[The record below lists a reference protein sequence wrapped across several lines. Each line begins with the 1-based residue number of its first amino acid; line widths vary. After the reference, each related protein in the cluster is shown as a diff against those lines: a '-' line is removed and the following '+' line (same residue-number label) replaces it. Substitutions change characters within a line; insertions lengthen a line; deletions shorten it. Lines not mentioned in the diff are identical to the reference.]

1 MNRTNSFYIQVSAL
15 LIFLGVL
22 AILLETKLMAAF
34 LSNPWIN
41 GFIIF
46 IWLIGIIHAMYMVS
60 TLRREYRWLSAFNL
74 HHKPMEDPKI
84 LESIATMLDKKQLI
98 TTDARET
105 ILDAV
110 SIRLNAGNETAKYLT
125 GLLIFLGLLGTF
137 WGLLETVRSVG
148 DLVGGVSFDQ
158 HQDITEA
165 MLHLKSGLTEP
176 LRGMGTAF
184 SSSLFGLSFSLVL
197 GFVYLQAQRTKNTF
211 FSVVEGVLNVQ
222 TSLSSGDSAA
232 AMPDNNE
239 QLVKYIAL
247 LLNENAES
255 VKALAQSLDEHK
267 GTAGMDHIL
276 TELTGKVGI
285 LSETIS
291 NQGKAILTMSM
302 EQQKHALYLDDQTG
316 LALRNSEQIL
326 KKLLEETANTRKT
339 LDSELRAIRNGII
352 QAFSGHRSL

>member
-15 LIFLGVL
+15 LILLGAL
-22 AILLETKLMAAF
+22 AIFLESKLMAAF

-41 GFIIF
+41 GFIVF
-46 IWLIGIIHAMYMVS
+46 IWLIGVIHALYMVF

-74 HHKPMEDPKI
+74 HQKPMEGPVI

-98 TTDARET
+98 TTDTRET

-110 SIRLNAGNETAKYLT
+110 SIRLNAGNDTAKYLT

-158 HQDITEA
+158 SQNITAA

-232 AMPDNNE
+232 MPENND

-255 VKALAQSLDEHK
+255 VKTLAQSLDEHK
-267 GTAGMDHIL
+267 GTADMDRIL
-276 TELTGKVGI
+276 TELTGKVSV
-285 LSETIS
+285 LSETIA

-326 KKLLEETANTRKT
+326 KKLLEETANTRRA
-339 LDSELRAIRNGII
+339 LDSELRAIRKGII
-352 QAFSGHRSL
+352 QAFGGRSL

>member
-15 LIFLGVL
+15 LILLGAL
-22 AILLETKLMAAF
+22 AIFLQSKLMAAF

-41 GFIIF
+41 GFIVF
-46 IWLIGIIHAMYMVS
+46 IWLIGVIHALYMVS

-84 LESIATMLDKKQLI
+84 LESIATMLDKKKLI
-98 TTDARET
+98 TTDTRET

-158 HQDITEA
+158 HQDITDA

-222 TSLSSGDSAA
+222 TSLSSGDSMT
-232 AMPDNNE
+232 MPDNNE

-255 VKALAQSLDEHK
+255 VKSLAQSLDERK
-267 GTAGMDHIL
+267 DTADMDRIL

-285 LSETIS
+285 LSETIA
-291 NQGKAILTMSM
+291 NQGKAILKMSM

-326 KKLLEETANTRKT
+326 KKLLEETANTRRA
-339 LDSELRAIRNGII
+339 LDSELRSIRKGII
-352 QAFSGHRSL
+352 QAFGGRSL